1 MNYKCTIP
9 ASTCS
14 LYKLVDA
21 IDFLQCSE
29 LFIIG
34 KSTVHLVLQE
44 FIYAVNEVFKNQA
57 WWPKCDNMMQ
67 MMEGSK
73 DLLGLPKIQKTID
86 ATQIH
91 VQKPKSNVFVAGYYF
106 FKLKRY
112 NI

>member
-1 MNYKCTIP
+1 
-9 ASTCS
+9 
-14 LYKLVDA
+14 
-21 IDFLQCSE
+21 
-29 LFIIG
+29 
-34 KSTVHLVLQE
+34 
-44 FIYAVNEVFKNQA
+44 
-57 WWPKCDNMMQ
+57 MQ